1 MVVKSE
7 VLNDFSIFIDVFIV
21 ELSTDGAVN
30 LTLDMKG
37 HMIIENLNLKPAIDA
52 MMRDFLDPSWRKEP
66 SKETSSKILPCR
78 DGSCWKMFKP
88 IASLIAKG
96 KLK

>member
-1 MVVKSE
+1 MVIKSE

-30 LTLDMKG
+30 LILDMKG

-52 MMRDFLDPSWRKEP
+52 MMRDFLEMSLQSFAVLLGGKNRARKRVVRSSHVEMDPAGRC
-66 SKETSSKILPCR
+66 SSQLL
-78 DGSCWKMFKP
+78 
-88 IASLIAKG
+88 A
-96 KLK
+96 